1 MPATFVL
8 LPGAGSDSWYWHRV
22 APILEG
28 SGHAVIAV
36 DLPYGDDDAGQYEF
50 ADVVVDAVEDVEG
63 AIVLVAQSMS
73 AFTAAIVCQRGE
85 VDVDLLVLV
94 APMLPAPGEA
104 PGRWWETTGQP
115 EAKRAFD
122 LLEGRDPDA
131 PDDLRALFFHDV
143 PDDVTEEAFSHDEP
157 VMSDTPF
164 GTVWQ
169 AEAWPFVKTRVVAGS
184 RDRLFPLD
192 FMQRIV
198 RERLGIVP
206 EVIDAGHLAAL
217 ARPGELAAMLERYA
231 SEL

>member
-28 SGHAVIAV
+28 SGHSVIAV

-122 LLEGRDPDA
+122 LSEGRDPDA

-143 PDDVTEEAFSHDEP
+143 PDEVTEEAFSHDEP

>member
-28 SGHAVIAV
+28 SGHSVIAV

-94 APMLPAPGEA
+94 APMLPAPGET
-104 PGRWWETTGQP
+104 PGRWWETSGQP

-122 LLEGRDPDA
+122 VLEGRDPDA

-143 PDDVTEEAFSHDEP
+143 PDDVTEQAFSQEAP
-157 VMSDTPF
+157 VVSDTPF

>member
-22 APILEG
+22 TPLLEER
-28 SGHAVIAV
+28 GHSVIAV
-36 DLPYGDDDAGQYEF
+36 DLPYGDDAAGQYEF
-50 ADVVVDAVEDVEG
+50 ADVVVDAAEDVEG

-104 PGRWWETTGQP
+104 PGQWWATTGQP

-122 LLEGRDPDA
+122 VQEGRDPDA
-131 PDDLRALFFHDV
+131 PDDLRSLFFHDV
-143 PDDVTEEAFSHDEP
+143 PAAVTEQAFSQEP
-157 VMSDTPF
+157 PVVSDTPF
-164 GTVWQ
+164 ETVWQ
-169 AEAWPFVKTRVVAGS
+169 ADAWPHVKTRVVAGS

-217 ARPGELAAMLERYA
+217 ARPDELAAMLERYA
-231 SEL
+231 AEL

>member
-63 AIVLVAQSMS
+63 TIVLVAQSMS

>member
-143 PDDVTEEAFSHDEP
+143 PDEVTEEAFSHDEP

>member
-28 SGHAVIAV
+28 SGHSVIAV

-94 APMLPAPGEA
+94 APMVPAPGEA
-104 PGRWWETTGQP
+104 PGRWWENTGQP

-122 LLEGRDPDA
+122 VLEGRDPDA
-131 PDDLRALFFHDV
+131 PDDLKSLFFHDV
-143 PDDVTEEAFSHDEP
+143 PDDVTEEAFGQEAP

-164 GTVWQ
+164 ATVWQ

-184 RDRLFPLD
+184 RDRMFPLD

-206 EVIDAGHLAAL
+206 DVIDTGHLAAL

>member
-36 DLPYGDDDAGQYEF
+36 DLPYGDDDAGQYEL

-122 LLEGRDPDA
+122 LSEGRDPDA

>member
-28 SGHAVIAV
+28 SGHSVIAV

-115 EAKRAFD
+115 AAKRAFD
-122 LLEGRDPDA
+122 LSEGRDPDA

-143 PDDVTEEAFSHDEP
+143 PDDVTEEAFSHEEP

-198 RERLGIVP
+198 RERLGIAP
-206 EVIDAGHLAAL
+206 EVIDSGHLAAL

>member
-28 SGHAVIAV
+28 SGHSVIAV

-143 PDDVTEEAFSHDEP
+143 PDDVTEEAFSHEEP

-198 RERLGIVP
+198 RERLGIAP
-206 EVIDAGHLAAL
+206 EVIDSGHLAAL